1 MDGLLIALFN
11 IIVID
16 LTLSGDNAVVIGMAV
31 RKLPPRQKRVA
42 ILAGGGLAIAL
53 RIALTAVATFLLTV
67 PLLRA
72 VGGLVLLWITYH
84 LITADDD
91 SGHTTNVEGN
101 SHLWDAMRT
110 IIIADV
116 TMSTDNVLAVGAAA
130 HGDIPLLIFGLTLSM
145 AILVMG
151 GTIVSVLM
159 SKIGWL
165 VYVGAG
171 VLVVLAGEMIA
182 SDTWLLERGWLPE
195 EGWVPWALTAA
206 GAVLV
211 VAAIVLKRRRR
222 DRARHAMQHAAALA
236 VEPDT
241 VDARTLPGAP
251 LS

>member
-42 ILAGGGLAIAL
+42 ILAGGGLAIVL
-53 RIALTAVATFLLTV
+53 RIGLTAVATFLLAV

-84 LITADDD
+84 LLAGDDGAGHQNGVRTD
-91 SGHTTNVEGN
+91 SG
-101 SHLWDAMRT
+101 LWDAMRT
-110 IIIADV
+110 IIIADI

-159 SKIGWL
+159 NKVGWL

-182 SDTWLLERGWLPE
+182 GDPWLLERGILPE
-195 EGWVPWALTAA
+195 AAWTSWALTAA
-206 GAVLV
+206 GALV
-211 VAAIVLKRRRR
+211 VLGTVLLRRKRR
-222 DRARHAMQHAAALA
+222 
-236 VEPDT
+236 
-241 VDARTLPGAP
+241 
-251 LS
+251 LSNAHVG

>member
-84 LITADDD
+84 LLATDDG
-91 SGHTTNVEGN
+91 SGHAAHVEGN

-130 HGDIPLLIFGLTLSM
+130 HGDVPLLIFGLTLSM
-145 AILVMG
+145 VILVMG

-159 SKIGWL
+159 NRVGWL

-195 EGWVPWALTAA
+195 AGWASWALTAA
-206 GAVLV
+206 GAALV
-211 VAAIVLKRRRR
+211 AVAIVLKRRRR
-222 DRARHAMQHAAALA
+222 GRNRDATEPAPAPAI
-236 VEPDT
+236 EPDT
-241 VDARTLPGAP
+241 ATTRTLPGAP

>member
-1 MDGLLIALFN
+1 MDSLLVALFN

-42 ILAGGGLAIAL
+42 ILTGGGLAIVL
-53 RIALTAVATFLLTV
+53 RIALTAVAAYLLTI

-84 LITADDD
+84 LLATDDGA
-91 SGHTTNVEGN
+91 GHETNIKSDTG
-101 SHLWDAMRT
+101 LWDAMRT

-130 HGDIPLLIFGLTLSM
+130 HGDVVLLIFGLTLSM
-145 AILVMG
+145 AILVLG

-159 SKIGWL
+159 NKVGWL
-165 VYVGAG
+165 VYIGAG

-182 SDTWLLERGWLPE
+182 GDPWLIERGILPE
-195 EGWVPWALTAA
+195 ADWVPWAITAA
-206 GAVLV
+206 GAAV
-211 VAAIVLKRRRR
+211 VYAALMLRRRR
-222 DRARHAMQHAAALA
+222 RLRALHETQPAGGRA
-236 VEPDT
+236 VEPEAAT
-241 VDARTLPGAP
+241 PQTLQGSNSP
-251 LS
+251 